1 MHAPVSG
8 SPGTAPAA
16 PSPALSLSP
25 ALLFLLVFVEG
36 FVSLGAEI
44 LALRRL
50 VPHVG
55 SAITVTAPTI
65 AFFLLALALG
75 YQAGGQVAGDYLA
88 RVRRNFLLAAALIA
102 LGLAGP
108 VVELAFA
115 HLQPAPVAW
124 AVVVCGVLCP
134 VAWLLG
140 QTVPILTNL
149 LRHERVGARSGAALY
164 WSTLGSFLGAL
175 TLS

>member
-8 SPGTAPAA
+8 SPGTAPAV

-75 YQAGGQVAGDYLA
+75 YQAGGRVAGDYLA
-88 RVRRNFLLAAALIA
+88 RVRHNFLLAAGLIA
-102 LGLAGP
+102 VGLAGP
-108 VVELAFA
+108 VVEAAFA
-115 HLQPAPVAW
+115 HLQPAPV
-124 AVVVCGVLCP
+124 
-134 VAWLLG
+134 
-140 QTVPILTNL
+140 
-149 LRHERVGARSGAALY
+149 SG
-164 WSTLGSFLGAL
+164 SGRR
-175 TLS
+175 

>member
-1 MHAPVSG
+1 MHAPAPG
-8 SPGTAPAA
+8 RPGTAPAA
-16 PSPALSLSP
+16 ASPAPALSP

-75 YQAGGQVAGDYLA
+75 YQAGGRVADDYLA
-88 RVRRNFLLAAALIA
+88 HVRRNFLLAAALIA

-149 LRHERVGARSGAALY
+149 L
-164 WSTLGSFLGAL
+164 
-175 TLS
+175 LSLIHI